1 MIPIVVR
8 VFKSIALAAIMYFS
22 IRSFGFD
29 TNKAVIASLI
39 PLLLG
44 VFNVAAGLAYSS
56 TALVMILAIAAH
68 LLPEQSAMIKNA
80 SKNIQSAIDKSTQAA
95 PQAAPQT
102 APQGP
107 NQMGQ

>member
-22 IRSFGFD
+22 ILSFGFAD
-29 TNKAVIASLI
+29 HEALIASLI

-44 VFNVAAGLAYSS
+44 LLNVAAGLAYSS
-56 TALVMILAIAAH
+56 TSLVMILAIAAH
-68 LLPEQSAMIKNA
+68 LLPAQTAMIKNA

-95 PQAAPQT
+95 PQAAPQ
-102 APQGP
+102 GP